1 MTDKKQIVQLLE
13 QLSVS
18 DNVAR
23 CAAEKQYEAMKA
35 DSSILPYLPLSILAA
50 LSDETAAA
58 QTRQL
63 AAVLLRRMLV
73 EQEVCVYRVMDAEM

>member
-1 MTDKKQIVQLLE
+1 MADNKQIVHLLE

-23 CAAEKQYEAMKA
+23 SAAEKQYEAMKA
-35 DSSILPYLPLSILAA
+35 DPSILPYLPLSILAA

-58 QTRQL
+58 HTRQL
-63 AAVLLRRMLV
+63 AAVLLRRMLL
-73 EQEVCVYRVMDAEM
+73 EQEVSVYRVMDAEM